1 MQRLTGGRRII
12 VFIIGL
18 ISLLSIAHGQ
28 ELRIDAP
35 PLLLSGVNFVLEVT
49 AVDKSGAVDTA
60 VSGPLEISG
69 LQLPEGEKAA
79 LVAGRYRTKSATV
92 EKSGENEIRVALLS
106 LDTSRLR
113 SLSAN
118 FGATTRDDAADDLA
132 AASGDDASAGLS
144 AATRDDAAGDLPAA
158 TGDDAVA
165 AIPTA
170 VTSLRAI
177 PGILSIL
184 PPLLAIVL
192 ALVLRQVIVSLFA
205 GVWLGA
211 VFVFDYDPFG
221 GFLRVLDHY
230 IINAL
235 ANPEHISIIAFSMLF
250 GGMVGV
256 ISKSGGTFGI
266 AEKLTRIART
276 PRGGQAATWLLGF
289 VIFFD
294 DYANSLI
301 VGNTMRPITDRLK
314 VSREK
319 LAFLVDATAAPV
331 TAVLFVSTWIGYEV
345 GLIDAAMKSVEFVG
359 HNAYAVFLDML
370 PYSFYPILTLVF
382 GALIAFS
389 GRDFGPMA
397 AAEQRARRTGKLFRD
412 GAHLATDLTDSSSVM
427 PDEGVVPHWWNA
439 AIPIFVVVAGALVGL
454 WYTGSQAITQA
465 GGTDF
470 SIGNVIG
477 QANSYQ
483 ALLWASLL
491 SCVVAIALAVG
502 QRILRISQ
510 AMDAWFNGLKSML
523 LAMLI
528 LTLAW
533 SIGQITAELHTADFL
548 VQILRGNLPPQ
559 WLPAATF
566 IVASVI
572 SFATGTSWG
581 TMGIMMPIV
590 IPLSV
595 VLGQE
600 AGLAADP
607 AYVIA
612 LGTIGSVLAGS
623 VFGDHCSPISDTTIL
638 SSMASACDH
647 IDHVRTQLPYALAV
661 AGVSLVGGLLPSAYG
676 VSPFVSL
683 AIGTAL
689 LAGLVFWRGKPSL
702 P

>member
-1 MQRLTGGRRII
+1 MPFL
-12 VFIIGL
+12 VIGL
-18 ISLLSIAHGQ
+18 FCLFSAASGQ
-28 ELRIDAP
+28 PLRLEERTRP
-35 PLLLSGVNFVLEVT
+35 PIRLPLQITVHALLLADVGFTLEVT
-49 AVDKSGAVDTA
+49 ALDEHGVVDTS
-60 VSGPLEISG
+60 VSGPLTIKGVS
-69 LQLPEGEKAA
+69 LPKDENPVM
-79 LVAGRYRTKSATV
+79 VAGRFKTKGALCSKTGSAFIHASMLRVRPEEIARSPHMSISTGSATV
-92 EKSGENEIRVALLS
+92 RV
-106 LDTSRLR
+106 
-113 SLSAN
+113 
-118 FGATTRDDAADDLA
+118 
-132 AASGDDASAGLS
+132 
-144 AATRDDAAGDLPAA
+144 
-158 TGDDAVA
+158 
-165 AIPTA
+165 
-170 VTSLRAI
+170 I
-177 PGILSIL
+177 PGLLSIL
-184 PPLLAIVL
+184 PPLLAILL
-192 ALVLRQVIVSLFA
+192 ALLLRQVIVSLFA

-235 ANPEHISIIAFSMLF
+235 ANTDHMSIIAFSMLF

-256 ISKSGGTFGI
+256 ISKSGGTLGI
-266 AEKLTRIART
+266 AEKLTRIARS
-276 PRGGQAATWLLGF
+276 PRGVQAATWLLGF

-301 VGNTMRPITDRLK
+301 VGNTMRPITDRLN

-331 TAVLFVSTWIGYEV
+331 TAVLFISTWIGYEV
-345 GLIDAAMKSVEFVG
+345 GLIDAAMKSVGYVG

-382 GALIAFS
+382 GAMIAFS

-397 AAEQRARRTGKLFRD
+397 TAELRARRTGKLYRD
-412 GAHLATDLTDSSSVM
+412 GAQLATDLTDSSAVM
-427 PDEGVVPHWWNA
+427 PDEGVQPRWWNA

-454 WYTGSQAITQA
+454 WYTGTQAIVEA

-470 SIGNVIG
+470 GIGNVIG
-477 QANSYQ
+477 QANSYK

-502 QRILRISQ
+502 QRILGIIQ

-533 SIGQITAELHTADFL
+533 SIGQITAELHTADYL
-548 VQILRGNLPPQ
+548 VQILKGNLPPQ

-566 IVASVI
+566 IVAAVI

-590 IPLSV
+590 IPLSI
-595 VLGQE
+595 VLGQD

-607 AYVIA
+607 AYVIT
-612 LGTIGSVLAGS
+612 LGTIASVLAGA

-647 IDHVRTQLPYALAV
+647 IDHVRTQLPYALSV
-661 AGVSLVGGLLPSAYG
+661 AGVALLGGLLPSAYG
-676 VSPFVSL
+676 VPPIFSL
-683 AIGTAL
+683 LIGSGL
-689 LAGLVFWRGKPSL
+689 LAGLLFWRGTSTA
-702 P
+702 

>member
-1 MQRLTGGRRII
+1 M
-12 VFIIGL
+12 V
-18 ISLLSIAHGQ
+18 
-28 ELRIDAP
+28 EE
-35 PLLLSGVNFVLEVT
+35 SGV
-49 AVDKSGAVDTA
+49 
-60 VSGPLEISG
+60 I
-69 LQLPEGEKAA
+69 
-79 LVAGRYRTKSATV
+79 
-92 EKSGENEIRVALLS
+92 EIRVALLS
-106 LDTSRLR
+106 LDTFRPAVR
-113 SLSAN
+113 AV
-118 FGATTRDDAADDLA
+118 TTRDDAVDQKPGAARDDAVDQKPA
-132 AASGDDASAGLS
+132 AA
-144 AATRDDAAGDLPAA
+144 RDDAADQKPGALKS
-158 TGDDAVA
+158 V
-165 AIPTA
+165 
-170 VTSLRAI
+170 RAI
-177 PGILSIL
+177 PGILSVL

-235 ANPEHISIIAFSMLF
+235 ANPDHISIIAFSMLF

-256 ISKSGGTFGI
+256 ISKSGGTIGI

-276 PRGGQAATWLLGF
+276 PRGGQTATWLLGF

-345 GLIDAAMKSVEFVG
+345 GLIDAAMKNVEFAG

-397 AAEQRARRTGKLFRD
+397 VAERRARRTGKLFRD

-427 PDEGVVPHWWNA
+427 PDEGVRPQWWNA

-454 WYTGSQAITQA
+454 WYTGTQAIIRN

-502 QRILRISQ
+502 QRVLRITQ

-533 SIGQITAELHTADFL
+533 SIGQITNELHTADFL

-559 WLPAATF
+559 WLPATTF

-595 VLGQE
+595 VLGHE
-600 AGLAADP
+600 AGLTADP
-607 AYVIA
+607 AYVIT
-612 LGTIGSVLAGS
+612 LGTIASVLAGA

-661 AGVSLVGGLLPSAYG
+661 AGVSLVGGLIPSAYG
-676 VSPFVSL
+676 FPPWISL
-683 AIGTAL
+683 AIGSLFLVAL
-689 LAGLVFWRGKPSL
+689 VYWYGKTGLEQVSHGRSAE
-702 P
+702 

>member
-1 MQRLTGGRRII
+1 MHRHRIGAR
-12 VFIIGL
+12 VFLVIIGL
-18 ISLLSIAHGQ
+18 ASLVCSSAAQ
-28 ELRIDAP
+28 SLRIDAP
-35 PLLLSGVNFVLEVT
+35 ALLLDGIAFRLEVT
-49 AVDKSGAVDTA
+49 AVDAAGRIDTTVSGALDLEGLALPEGVVPTMKAGRFGTKEAA
-60 VSGPLEISG
+60 VSGSG
-69 LQLPEGEKAA
+69 T
-79 LVAGRYRTKSATV
+79 R
-92 EKSGENEIRVALLS
+92 EIRVAL
-106 LDTSRLR
+106 
-113 SLSAN
+113 
-118 FGATTRDDAADDLA
+118 GRDEPRQQ
-132 AASGDDASAGLS
+132 SF
-144 AATRDDAAGDLPAA
+144 TVHTVR
-158 TGDDAVA
+158 V
-165 AIPTA
+165 
-170 VTSLRAI
+170 I
-177 PGILSIL
+177 PGLLSIL

-192 ALVLRQVIVSLFA
+192 ALALRQVIVSLFA

-211 VFVFDYDPFG
+211 VFVFDYDVFG

-235 ANPEHISIIAFSMLF
+235 ATPEHISIIAFSMLF

-256 ISKSGGTFGI
+256 ISKSGGTLGI

-276 PRGGQAATWLLGF
+276 PRGGQFATWLLGF

-301 VGNTMRPITDRLK
+301 VGNTMRPITDRLN

-331 TAVLFVSTWIGYEV
+331 TAVLFISTWIGYEV
-345 GLIDAAMKSVEFVG
+345 GLIDAAMKSVEFTG

-370 PYSFYPILTLVF
+370 PYSFYPLLTLAF
-382 GALIAFS
+382 GMMIAIS
-389 GRDFGPMA
+389 RRDFGPMA
-397 AAEQRARRTGKLFRD
+397 TAEHRARTTGKLFRD
-412 GAHLATDLTDSSSVM
+412 GAQLATDLTDSSAVM
-427 PDEGVVPHWWNA
+427 PAEGVPTRWWNA
-439 AIPIFVVVAGALVGL
+439 AIPIFVVVAGALAGL
-454 WYTGSQAITQA
+454 WYTGSQAIA
-465 GGTDF
+465 ASGGSDF

-477 QANSYQ
+477 QADSYK

-502 QRILRISQ
+502 QRILRITE

-533 SIGQITAELHTADFL
+533 SIGQITAELHTADYL
-548 VQILRGNLPPQ
+548 VDLLKGNLPPR

-566 IVASVI
+566 VVAAVI

-581 TMGIMMPIV
+581 TMGIKMPIV

-595 VLGQE
+595 VLGQD
-600 AGLAADP
+600 AGLASDP
-607 AYVIA
+607 AYVVT
-612 LGTIGSVLAGS
+612 LGTIASVLAGA

-661 AGVSLVGGLLPSAYG
+661 GAVALLGGILPSAYG
-676 VSPFVSL
+676 FPPAASL
-683 AIGTAL
+683 LIGTGL
-689 LAGLVFWRGKPSL
+689 LAGLLAWRGRPTR
-702 P
+702 